1 MKMRS
6 LSPPR
11 ESRRRR
17 RKKNRADFS
26 AGSSA
31 GARIIEPASRM
42 NAPVHPEQGAFFDL
56 SRRAKLRITGADR
69 LRYLNGQISN
79 DLRKATDKNGIP
91 ACVLSA
97 KGKINADVFI
107 HTDGDAFLVDS
118 DHDVREQLIARLERY
133 VIADDVV
140 IKDVTEQFA
149 LFHVLGRGAV
159 DGVQADRYGIAAVD
173 LWVAASEHDAVMQ
186 QLRSIAPFCDDE
198 CEDVFRIE
206 RGVPCW
212 GRKFTEE

>member
-1 MKMRS
+1 MRS

-31 GARIIEPASRM
+31 GARIIEPASLM
-42 NAPVHPEQGAFFDL
+42 NAPVHPEQGAVFDL
-56 SRRAKLRITGADR
+56 SARTKLRVTGADR

-79 DLRKATDKNGIP
+79 DLRKASETNAIY

-97 KGKINADVFI
+97 KGKINADAFI
-107 HTDGDAFLVDS
+107 HAEGDSFLLDA
-118 DHDVREQLIARLERY
+118 DAELREQLIARLERY

-140 IKDVTEQFA
+140 IEDVTERFA
-149 LFHVLGRGAV
+149 LFHVLGTTACELGREVLANRYR
-159 DGVQADRYGIAAVD
+159 DGGVD
-173 LWVAASEHDAVMQ
+173 LW
-186 QLRSIAPFCDDE
+186 
-198 CEDVFRIE
+198 IE
-206 RGVPCW
+206 
-212 GRKFTEE
+212 T